1 MVPAK
6 DFDPDKDAARIE
18 TAIKTKG
25 KLQHA
30 ALMAEQKQIS
40 APFCSSLSTD
50 KELVFVSQHSG
61 LKGFDYWEHFPVCCP
76 TARAALS
83 RTRQQSQ
90 HVVVM
95 KNTFYVSSLMKFDSV
110 TCCCQ
115 KPLMRARTT
124 HTDKFNT
131 L

>member
-1 MVPAK
+1 MLDPQAREPTFPTVVPAK

-50 KELVFVSQHSG
+50 EELVFVSQHSG
-61 LKGFDYWEHFPVCCP
+61 LKGFDHTGNTSQSAAPVL
-76 TARAALS
+76 AQL
-83 RTRQQSQ
+83 
-90 HVVVM
+90 
-95 KNTFYVSSLMKFDSV
+95 
-110 TCCCQ
+110 
-115 KPLMRARTT
+115 
-124 HTDKFNT
+124 
-131 L
+131 